1 MFVHIHRKELK
12 TTQRLDGKK
21 LWSSDPFCKKQT
33 LMRWM
38 NGKGRLGL
46 RLAHSLMALNVS
58 LKFSLF
64 GTKYNISSVT
74 RQPGKRKQQKPLK
87 FKGIFSLTGNVS
99 VHNLNAPVW
108 KRNGM
113 YHWDCGCIEYPDFSG
128 WSLPGGPGCL
138 GWMARPV
145 WQTAGQSKARENPD
159 RR

>member
-1 MFVHIHRKELK
+1 
-12 TTQRLDGKK
+12 
-21 LWSSDPFCKKQT
+21 
-33 LMRWM
+33 M

-74 RQPGKRKQQKPLK
+74 RQPGKRKQQNTKPLK
-87 FKGIFSLTGNVS
+87 FKGRFTLTGNVS

-108 KRNGM
+108 ECNGK

-138 GWMARPV
+138 GWKARPV
-145 WQTAGQSKARENPD
+145 WQTAGQSKATENPD
-159 RR
+159 RRQHQHHVPKYWCSIIWRLFSFKSKQEVCSCFLF